1 MYEIQKSNN
10 VYNIFDGVNN
20 RSVGY
25 TKNKK
30 RAAKT
35 IRMLKNRGFKG
46 PMPNFFLNGT
56 INFDLKT

>member
-1 MYEIQKSNN
+1 MYEIQKSND

-30 RAAKT
+30 RAAKMLQ
-35 IRMLKNRGFKG
+35 MLKNRGFKG
-46 PMPNFFLNGT
+46 VVPNFFLNEI
-56 INFDLKT
+56 INFDIKT